1 MVTSTQSWRFRVH
14 VFQPYYPLY
23 HIIPYQ
29 TNLPHFASIRKYP
42 LLRVWIRDI
51 ADKLYISLTI
61 FTETCRNA
69 GKVEYL
75 SDPPPNSF
83 KSCMILSTN
92 TWGEVQPHTGV
103 PAPKKWHFLLGKDL
117 TKSDKCVKKV
127 QRFVYIFWKM
137 FLTFLKVQY
146 IFL

>member
-1 MVTSTQSWRFRVH
+1 MLD
-14 VFQPYYPLY
+14 YPSY
-23 HIIPYQ
+23 HNIPYQ
-29 TNLPHFASIRKYP
+29 TNLPHFASIRKNP

-92 TWGEVQPHTGV
+92 TWGEVQPHRGSFSARKTTFPVFLSVFGPCFRFGLV
-103 PAPKKWHFLLGKDL
+103 QTLSNEMFQRYYVRMVHKLTVQLKKIIQIEL
-117 TKSDKCVKKV
+117 
-127 QRFVYIFWKM
+127 
-137 FLTFLKVQY
+137 
-146 IFL
+146 